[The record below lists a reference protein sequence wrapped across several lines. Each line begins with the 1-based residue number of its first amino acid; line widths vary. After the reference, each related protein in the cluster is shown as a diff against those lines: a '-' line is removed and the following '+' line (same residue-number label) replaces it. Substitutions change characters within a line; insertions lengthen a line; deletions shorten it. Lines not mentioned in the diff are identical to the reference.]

1 MKDEIYLLQNLNAGY
16 VGNSPMFWR
25 EGGSGYTP
33 WIDEAKRWTRQEAE
47 AQIRSTRGTHFWQ
60 MWSLAEVEA
69 IAERTVDI
77 QDLRKLVDAEGAN
90 QCNA

>member
-1 MKDEIYLLQNLNAGY
+1 MEEIYLLQCLNIGY

-33 WIDEAKRWTRQEAE
+33 WIDEAERWTRQEAE
-47 AQIRSTRGTHFWQ
+47 SLIRSTSGTHDWE

-69 IAERTVDI
+69 IAKRTVDI
-77 QDLRKLVDAEGAN
+77 QDLRKLVRQKATK
-90 QCNA
+90 QCNG